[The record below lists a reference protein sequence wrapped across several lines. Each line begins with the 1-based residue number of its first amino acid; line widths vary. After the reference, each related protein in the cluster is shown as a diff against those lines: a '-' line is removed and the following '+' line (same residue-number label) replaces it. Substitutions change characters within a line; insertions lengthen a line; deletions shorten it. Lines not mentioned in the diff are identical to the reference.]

1 MGAGRGDV
9 EEMEREC
16 SLPVSFAGM
25 WRENRTANRPAD
37 MLSDM
42 ETQRPS
48 QFARLSCWCH
58 SRGGWVEKVVI
69 YRMECLAHS
78 K

>member
-1 MGAGRGDV
+1 MGVGRGDV
-9 EEMEREC
+9 EEMERGC

-37 MLSDM
+37 TLSDV

-58 SRGGWVEKVVI
+58 SRGGVGGEGCHLQDGVPGT
-69 YRMECLAHS
+69 L
-78 K
+78 